1 MGLDKKYPYKTECYK
16 IIGLCMEVHSNL
28 GKGLSEIIYKDALE
42 YELNKHNIPYSR
54 ELKFE
59 VKYKDVIL
67 NHYYY
72 ADFVAYN
79 DIILEIKAKR
89 GIIEEH
95 VAQTLNYMS
104 ISKSK
109 VGLIFNFGE
118 DSLTYKRLVL

>member
-1 MGLDKKYPYKTECYK
+1 MGLNEEYPYKTECYK

-28 GKGLSEIIYKDALE
+28 GKGLSEIVYKDALE
-42 YELNKHNIPYSR
+42 YEFNINKIPYSR

-67 NHYYY
+67 NHFYY

-79 DIILEIKAKR
+79 DIILEIKAKS
-89 GIIEEH
+89 GIIDEH
-95 VAQTLNYMS
+95 IAQTLNYMS

-109 VGLIFNFGE
+109 VGLILNFGE
-118 DSLTYKRLVL
+118 DSLSYKRLVL

>member
-1 MGLDKKYPYKTECYK
+1 MGLDEKYPYKTECYK

>member
-1 MGLDKKYPYKTECYK
+1 
-16 IIGLCMEVHSNL
+16 MEVHSNL

>member
-1 MGLDKKYPYKTECYK
+1 MGLNEEYPYKTECYK

-28 GKGLSEIIYKDALE
+28 GKGQSEIVYKDALE
-42 YELNKHNIPYSR
+42 YEFNINKIPYLR

-67 NHYYY
+67 NHFYY

-79 DIILEIKAKR
+79 DIILEIKAKS
-89 GIIEEH
+89 GIIDEH
-95 VAQTLNYMS
+95 IAQTLNYMS

-109 VGLIFNFGE
+109 VGLILNFGE
-118 DSLTYKRLVL
+118 DSLSYKRLVL

>member
-1 MGLDKKYPYKTECYK
+1 MGLDEKYPYKTECYK

-95 VAQTLNYMS
+95 VTQTLNYMS

>member
-1 MGLDKKYPYKTECYK
+1 MGLNEKYPYKTECYK

-42 YELNKHNIPYSR
+42 YELNKNNIPYSR

-79 DIILEIKAKR
+79 DIILEIKAKS

-95 VAQTLNYMS
+95 IAQTLNYMS

-109 VGLIFNFGE
+109 IGLIFNFGE

>member
-1 MGLDKKYPYKTECYK
+1 MGLNEKYPYKTECYK

-42 YELNKHNIPYSR
+42 YELNKNNIPYSR

-67 NHYYY
+67 NHHYY

-79 DIILEIKAKR
+79 DIILEIKAKS

-95 VAQTLNYMS
+95 IAQTLNYMS